1 MASAYQWPLVDCE
14 AVQSQEWGLVYVESA
29 GRNSGIGSRMP
40 HHELQH
46 LNDWMT
52 M

>member
-29 GRNSGIGSRMP
+29 WS
-40 HHELQH
+40 
-46 LNDWMT
+46 
-52 M
+52 